1 MTIDTIQRVAVLG
14 SGSMGHGITE
24 VVAMAGYAVTMRDI
38 EREIVEDGYQSIEWS
53 LEKLEENDALE
64 ESADDI
70 LARIDTAV
78 DLEDS
83 VEGADIVIEA
93 VPERMELKK
102 EVFSEVDQ
110 YAPEGAILASNT
122 SSLSIT
128 DIAAATGRPGDV
140 VGLHFFNPPVKMDL
154 VEVIY
159 GSETTD
165 ETAERAYEFIEDIG
179 KTPIYVRKD
188 VHRFVVNNVL
198 GPFIDEPHWMVSEGE
213 ATIREVDA
221 AMVHRRGYPMG
232 PFELVDMTG
241 IEVSYHVR
249 QAGDVEVPPLMEERV
264 ENEEYGRK
272 TGKGHYDYEDGDG
285 PDYEEGDGANF
296 DTLRVDAMIVNE
308 AARLIGNDV
317 ATADAV
323 DTGMRL
329 GTGFPEGPCTYA
341 DETGIDTI
349 VEKLESL
356 HDEHGADRYEPAPYL
371 RELVSEGRTGK
382 DAGAGFYEY

>member
-1 MTIDTIQRVAVLG
+1 MPRENVRQVTVLG

-24 VVAMAGYAVTMRDI
+24 VAALAGYEVTMRDI
-38 EREIVEDGYQSIEWS
+38 EEELVEEGYRKIEWS
-53 LEKLEENDALE
+53 LEKLDESGALE
-64 ESADDI
+64 ESVDDI
-70 LARIDTAV
+70 TARIDTAV
-78 DLEDS
+78 DLEES
-83 VEGADIVIEA
+83 VSDADIVIEA
-93 VPERMELKK
+93 VPEQMDLKR
-102 EVFSEVDQ
+102 EVFSEVDR

-128 DIAAATGRPGDV
+128 EIADATDRPADV

-159 GSETTD
+159 GEETSD
-165 ETAERAYEFIEDIG
+165 ETAERAYEFVEDIG

-198 GPFIDEPHWMVSEGE
+198 GPFIDEPHWMVSQDE
-213 ATIREVDA
+213 ATIREADA
-221 AMVHRRGYPMG
+221 AMVHQRGYPMG

-241 IEVSYHVR
+241 IDVSYHVR
-249 QAGDVEVPPLMEERV
+249 QAGDIEVAPLMEEKV
-264 ENEEYGRK
+264 KNDELGRK
-272 TGKGHYDYEDGDG
+272 TGTGHYEYEDGDG
-285 PDYEEGDGANF
+285 SDYEEGDGEDF

-308 AARLIGNDV
+308 AARLIGDDV

-341 DETGIDTI
+341 DETGIETI

-356 HDEHGADRYEPAPYL
+356 HDQYGADRYEPAPYL

-382 DAGAGFYEY
+382 NAGAGFYEY